1 MRRERKRKKGGDTV
15 EDSSLDAFFY
25 PSSVAIFGSF
35 RRGAIAREILRNIVE
50 GGFNGRVIPVNPKG
64 GTVEVAGRRFRV
76 RTRLEEPVDVAVIAV
91 PAGVVPGLID
101 EIGSLIRGAVV
112 ISAGFSEVGN
122 AALERE
128 LVEKAKKHG
137 VRVIG
142 PNCAGV
148 FGVHGRFFGSFE
160 VRVRPGGLALISQS
174 GAFGGAALAMGND
187 ERIGFS
193 AFVSYGNASD
203 LNESDF
209 LEYFAEDENT
219 RVIALYIEGVKDG
232 RRFLRA
238 LRYAAERKPVV
249 ILKAGKSASGARA
262 AASHTGSL
270 AGSYEIYRAAF
281 KQAGAIEVEEMEELF
296 DAAKAF
302 EMYPLAGKR
311 VAVITNSG
319 GPGVLATDK
328 LERLGL
334 EIAKLS
340 EETVEELRSFL
351 PPQCSVRNPIDLI
364 ADADYER
371 YRRTIEIVCRDGN
384 VDSLLV
390 ICVPPIFV
398 PSEEVARA
406 VVEAKCDKPVVVN
419 FMAGELVR
427 DGVELLER
435 HGIKNFPTPE
445 RAARALMWLSGR
457 QTF

>member
-1 MRRERKRKKGGDTV
+1 MDF
-15 EDSSLDAFFY
+15 FFY
-25 PSSVAIFGSF
+25 PSSVAVFGSF
-35 RRGAIAREILRNIVE
+35 KKGAIAYEILRNIVE
-50 GGFNGRVIPVNPKG
+50 GGFGGKIIPVNPKG
-64 GTVEVAGRRFRV
+64 GTVEVAGRTFEIRG
-76 RTRLEEPVDVAVIAV
+76 RLDEPVDSAIIAIPAKFV
-91 PAGVVPGLID
+91 PTLID
-101 EIGSLIRGAVV
+101 EIGPLIKGAVV

-122 AALERE
+122 EELERE
-128 LVEKAKKHG
+128 LVEKARRHG
-137 VRVIG
+137 VRIIG
-142 PNCAGV
+142 PNCAGI

-187 ERIGFS
+187 EGIGFS

-209 LEYFAEDENT
+209 LEYFADDENT
-219 RVIALYIEGVKDG
+219 RAIALYIEGVKDG
-232 RRFLRA
+232 RRFLKA
-238 LRYAAERKPVV
+238 LRYASARKPVI
-249 ILKAGKSASGARA
+249 ILKAGKSASGAKA

-302 EMYPLAGKR
+302 EMHTRAGKR

-334 EIAKLS
+334 EIAELGD
-340 EETVEELRSFL
+340 ETVDELRSFL
-351 PPQCSVRNPIDLI
+351 PSQCSVRNPIDLI

-371 YRRTIEIVCRDGN
+371 YRKTIEVVCRDQN

-390 ICVPPIFV
+390 ICVPPIFL
-398 PSEEVARA
+398 PSEEIAKA
-406 VVEAKCDKPVVVN
+406 VIEADCDKPIVVN
-419 FMAGELVR
+419 FMAGELVSG
-427 DGVELLER
+427 GVKLLEN

-445 RAARALMWLSGR
+445 RAARALHWLSLR
-457 QTF
+457 